1 MDYLDMNLVSN
12 MKDLQQENHET
23 LWKQKGRLKKM
34 KNKKG
39 VL

>member
-23 LWKQKGRLKKM
+23 KETERKA
-34 KNKKG
+34 
-39 VL
+39 